1 MFPNFIP
8 NNQNQYII
16 DTKRGV
22 VVNMRN
28 MTDSQ
33 DIIYNRNFFNCFR
46 PDLSELER
54 FLWVQK
60 LDMGNNNN
68 NNSILK
74 GEKLL

>member
-1 MFPNFIP
+1 M
-8 NNQNQYII
+8 
-16 DTKRGV
+16 
-22 VVNMRN
+22 NMRN